1 MTGAYMPS
9 FSHSNSW
16 RANAACRGADS
27 RQFFVSASGNLAT
40 PLTHLEQARCDDVI
54 ERYCGACPVLA
65 ACRAG
70 AFAESDHVTIRG
82 GMTPQQR
89 RKWARGRRTKATS
102 AFASLR
108 DGQDPM
114 AVGQ

>member
-16 RANAACRGADS
+16 RVNAACRGADS
-27 RQFFVSASGNLAT
+27 KRFFVSMRGGYST
-40 PLTHLEQARCDDVI
+40 PLTEKEQARCDDVI

-70 AFAESDHVTIRG
+70 AFAESDYATIRG

-102 AFASLR
+102 SADRIPASC
-108 DGQDPM
+108 
-114 AVGQ
+114 A

>member
-1 MTGAYMPS
+1 MTGGYVPS
-9 FSHSNSW
+9 FSNSW
-16 RANAACRGADS
+16 RADAACRGVDS
-27 RQFFVSASGNLAT
+27 RQFFVSANGNLAI
-40 PLTHLEQARCDDVI
+40 PLTHREQERCDDVI
-54 ERYCGACPVLA
+54 ARYCAACPVLA

-70 AFAESDHVTIRG
+70 AFAESDHATIRG

-102 AFASLR
+102 AFAALR
-108 DGQDPM
+108 DAQDPM